1 MKLLDV
7 CYALLPL
14 KLYSVDPNLY
24 PDHCY
29 KASWTIK
36 LGVPEGESGKQIAS
50 FQMANRSYELLSLC
64 VIGEICIQSLASFA
78 VLFCYDVCIHQ
89 VPGGKTERQA
99 DRYIMY
105 KLYIYI
111 HSPFTCKSAI
121 NYIYML
127 HLLSNRRGTLKPI
140 PLRKKIIH
148 SFLSGVFPQLGAVRC
163 MVT

>member
-99 DRYIMY
+99 CN
-105 KLYIYI
+105 KLYI
-111 HSPFTCKSAI
+111 HVTSPLKQTWNLETHPVEKEKSSTRFCRECFL
-121 NYIYML
+121 NL
-127 HLLSNRRGTLKPI
+127 ELFVVWFSSFGRQDTGTMGFNGI
-140 PLRKKIIH
+140 
-148 SFLSGVFPQLGAVRC
+148 
-163 MVT
+163 M